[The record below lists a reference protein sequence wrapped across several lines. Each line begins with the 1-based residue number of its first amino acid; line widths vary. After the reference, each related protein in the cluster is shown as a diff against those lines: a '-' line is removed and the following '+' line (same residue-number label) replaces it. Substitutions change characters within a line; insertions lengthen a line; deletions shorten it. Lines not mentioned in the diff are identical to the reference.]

1 MPHLARTSSQATIDG
16 SPALKKWIG
25 EGESDDDRES
35 DNETAS
41 TTSGSRSSATTIAS
55 LRYGPSPHPKPVTR
69 GAGRSSVPW
78 EAEALYGPFSRSND
92 YASYAEPSALP
103 QELTRDVEMEDP
115 GDKFNDEVMIHYRAA
130 LSSSGFDPDSDIT
143 PSTFNN
149 SHMLPQDSIKFDPEC
164 HVANTEGFA
173 EIFARMRA
181 QEMKVEK
188 GFRKGCSKVAS
199 KAGKKPGV
207 ASPQQSGSGRTIYS
221 P

>member
-1 MPHLARTSSQATIDG
+1 MSHLTRTLSQVTIG
-16 SPALKKWIG
+16 ASLGLKKWIG

-41 TTSGSRSSATTIAS
+41 TTSGSRSSATTTAS
-55 LRYGPSPHPKPVTR
+55 SLYEQSPHPKPVTR
-69 GAGRSSVPW
+69 GAGHPIVPW

-92 YASYAEPSALP
+92 YASHAEPSALP

-115 GDKFNDEVMIHYRAA
+115 GDRFNNEVMIHYHAA
-130 LSSSGFDPDSDIT
+130 VSSSRFVPVFDIT
-143 PSTFNN
+143 PSTFNH
-149 SHMLPQDSIKFDPEC
+149 SHMPPRDSIEFDPEC
-164 HVANTEGFA
+164 HVTNTEGFA
-173 EIFARMRA
+173 EIFARMRG

-199 KAGKKPGV
+199 KAGRKPGV

-221 P
+221 S

>member
-25 EGESDDDRES
+25 EGESDDDHES

-55 LRYGPSPHPKPVTR
+55 SLYEQSTYPKPVTR
-69 GAGRSSVPW
+69 GAGHSSVPW
-78 EAEALYGPFSRSND
+78 EAEAFYGPFSRSND

-103 QELTRDVEMEDP
+103 QGLTQDVEMEDP
-115 GDKFNDEVMIHYRAA
+115 GDRLNDEVMIHYHAA
-130 LSSSGFDPDSDIT
+130 SGSNPVFDIT

-149 SHMLPQDSIKFDPEC
+149 SHILPQDSIEFDPEC
-164 HVANTEGFA
+164 HVTNAEGFA
-173 EIFARMRA
+173 EIFARMGA

-199 KAGKKPGV
+199 KAGRKPGV
-207 ASPQQSGSGRTIYS
+207 ASPQQSGTGRTIYS
-221 P
+221 S